1 MIRFCAVLGDDG
13 RQNHSMVL
21 PELLQ
26 QVRDDLPGGART
38 DSEGA
43 KITSNRPLLG
53 DNRQGAPL
61 GV

>member
-13 RQNHSMVL
+13 RQNDFMVF

-26 QVRDDLPGGART
+26 RVRDDLPGGASA

-43 KITSNRPLLG
+43 KITSNKPLLR
-53 DNRQGAPL
+53 DNR
-61 GV
+61 